1 MLRADLAALERIKE
15 ERRIEELLNAA
26 RAAIPVA
33 YYSTVQD
40 EGAALTQRAV
50 LNFTG
55 AGVTA
60 SDSGGKTVV
69 NIPGGAGAAWS
80 TTTVDFGATPVAEA
94 TFTIVDATVGVG
106 SIIPLVVSGGDSTAD
121 NDALAHAEAAL
132 RFCMAATPAAGSF
145 DLYVM
150 VLGGLVTGTFDVR
163 YKVES

>member
-1 MLRADLAALERIKE
+1 MHVEELNARLAELTKAVAALSAGGGHS
-15 ERRIEELLNAA
+15 IE
-26 RAAIPVA
+26 
-33 YYSTVQD
+33 D
-40 EGAALTQRAV
+40 EGVAITQRAV

-69 NIPGGAGAAWS
+69 DIPGGAGAAWS

-106 SIIPLVVSGGDSTAD
+106 SIIPLVVSGGDSTVD